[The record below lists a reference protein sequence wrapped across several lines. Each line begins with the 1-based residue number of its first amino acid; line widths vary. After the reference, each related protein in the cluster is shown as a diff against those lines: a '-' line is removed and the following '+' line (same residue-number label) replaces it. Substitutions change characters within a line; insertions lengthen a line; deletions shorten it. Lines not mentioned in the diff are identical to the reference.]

1 MICLLVLCLL
11 VLVPS
16 LQALPPQRRVFAQA
30 ATMLPPEAPASFRA
44 WPALNDE
51 ATRKAVNAGRRFRL
65 HLQNA
70 SAAEASG
77 GDPTLELFQADTL
90 MNRFALALAR

>member
-1 MICLLVLCLL
+1 MTLALA
-11 VLVPS
+11 P
-16 LQALPPQRRVFAQA
+16 ALPLTTEPDPNHSSNPNPNPNPIPHPNRN
-30 ATMLPPEAPASFRA
+30 EG
-44 WPALNDE
+44 
-51 ATRKAVNAGRRFRL
+51 TRKAVNAGRRFRL

-77 GDPTLELFQADTL
+77 GDPTLELFQGDTL

>member
-1 MICLLVLCLL
+1 MTL
-11 VLVPS
+11 
-16 LQALPPQRRVFAQA
+16 ALAL
-30 ATMLPPEAPASFRA
+30 TLPLTTEPDPNHSSKPKPNPNPNEG
-44 WPALNDE
+44 
-51 ATRKAVNAGRRFRL
+51 TRKAVNAGRRFRL

-77 GDPTLELFQADTL
+77 GDPTLELFQGETL

>member
-1 MICLLVLCLL
+1 MTL
-11 VLVPS
+11 
-16 LQALPPQRRVFAQA
+16 ALAL
-30 ATMLPPEAPASFRA
+30 TLPLTTEPDPNHSSKPKPNPNPNEGTS
-44 WPALNDE
+44 
-51 ATRKAVNAGRRFRL
+51 KAVNAGRRFRL

-77 GDPTLELFQADTL
+77 GDPTLELFQGETL

>member
-1 MICLLVLCLL
+1 MTRCSIL
-11 VLVPS
+11 S
-16 LQALPPQRRVFAQA
+16 LSVTLALAL
-30 ATMLPPEAPASFRA
+30 TLPLTTEPDPNHSSKPKPNPNPNEG
-44 WPALNDE
+44 
-51 ATRKAVNAGRRFRL
+51 TRKAVNAGRRFRL

-77 GDPTLELFQADTL
+77 GDPTLELFQGDTL

>member
-1 MICLLVLCLL
+1 MTL
-11 VLVPS
+11 
-16 LQALPPQRRVFAQA
+16 ALAL
-30 ATMLPPEAPASFRA
+30 TLPLTTEPDPNHSSKPKPNPNPNEG
-44 WPALNDE
+44 
-51 ATRKAVNAGRRFRL
+51 TRKAVNAGRRFRL

-77 GDPTLELFQADTL
+77 GDPTLELFQGDTL